1 MEEEY
6 QIQVLEEVIEIQSVE
21 EALNITLAEG
31 LPGQDATI
39 NGVTALTLTGGENL
53 TLTQVGNVASLE
65 VDFSSLEEDKTYVHE
80 QLVSSQFW
88 NIQHNLGKHPSVTV
102 IDSGGSVVFG
112 DVEYVSMNEITISFG
127 FPFGGTAYLN

>member
-1 MEEEY
+1 M
-6 QIQVLEEVIEIQSVE
+6 IEIQSVE
-21 EALNITLAEG
+21 EALNITLPEG

-39 NGVTALTLTGGENL
+39 NGVKALTLTGGENL
-53 TLTQVGNVASLE
+53 TLTQVGNMASLE

-88 NIQHNLGKHPSVTV
+88 HITHNLGKHPSVTV
-102 IDSGGSVVFG
+102 IDSGRSVVFG
-112 DVEYVSMNEITISFG
+112 DVEYISMNEITISFG

>member
-1 MEEEY
+1 MEEP
-6 QIQVLEEVIEIQSVE
+6 
-21 EALNITLAEG
+21 LNITLPEG

-39 NGVTALTLTGGENL
+39 NGVKALTLTGGENL
-53 TLTQVGNVASLE
+53 TLTQVGNVTSLE

-88 NIQHNLGKHPSVTV
+88 LITHNLGKHPSVTV

-112 DVEYVSMNEITISFG
+112 DVEYVSLNEITVSFG

>member
-1 MEEEY
+1 MEEP
-6 QIQVLEEVIEIQSVE
+6 
-21 EALNITLAEG
+21 LNITLPEG

-39 NGVTALTLTGGENL
+39 NGVKALTLTGGENL
-53 TLTQVGNVASLE
+53 TLTQVGNVTSLE
-65 VDFSSLEEDKTYVHE
+65 VDFSSLEEDKTYIHE

-88 NIQHNLGKHPSVTV
+88 LITHNLGKHPSVTV

-112 DVEYVSMNEITISFG
+112 DVEYVSLNEITVSFG